1 MEALNLTK
9 ISGPFAGS
17 GEVAVSDD
25 RIVAMFVVVDE
36 DMDVAEER
44 VVVWRVPT
52 VGHVA
57 ARLVGHT
64 TADWNRLEWSE
75 VDTHP
80 VLTVSRTENVPAALT
95 HLMENDLFL
104 PMPDGCEEL

>member
-64 TADWNRLEWSE
+64 TVDWNRLEWSE

-80 VLTVSRTENVPAALT
+80 VLTVRRMENVPNALAY
-95 HLMENDLFL
+95 LMDASLTAS
-104 PMPDGCEEL
+104 GCETL

>member
-1 MEALNLTK
+1 METLNLTR

-17 GEVAVSDD
+17 GEVPVSDD

-52 VGHVA
+52 VGFAA

-64 TADWNRLEWSE
+64 VDWNRLEWSE

-80 VLTVSRTENVPAALT
+80 VLTVRRTENVPAALT
-95 HLMENDLFL
+95 YLMENDLFI